1 MKVLEEK
8 VVGKSNKEWAKD
20 FLSGKYRVRVS
31 VDVMNTSN
39 DSEDLFGFLQ
49 LDSNPKART

>member
-20 FLSGKYRVRVS
+20 FLSGIYRVRVS